1 VRDVL
6 KTISALPPQVFSG
19 PARIAVG
26 IRTAL
31 ETPISRA
38 VSHWARQP
46 LDMQA
51 ASNAQPADLD
61 AWSNVT
67 ATAGERH
74 PAYSVAQ
81 QPEPFSMMSPASR
94 GSVRLSGPDQH
105 DPLLIN
111 PAYFA
116 ESGAASR

>member
-1 VRDVL
+1 M
-6 KTISALPPQVFSG
+6 
-19 PARIAVG
+19 
-26 IRTAL
+26 
-31 ETPISRA
+31 
-38 VSHWARQP
+38 H
-46 LDMQA
+46 A